1 MNVLLLLRCCMPVVG
16 IFSCEVVLFL
26 DVGTFGGERLR
37 RIGVRKGELSFRCI
51 VGLLCF
57 VLCRWLSLLDCQ
69 CFCVVK
75 YQRFNSYLK
84 CSMWNMALFPRR
96 TLARVAMVPRKTS
109 SVTSYCD
116 VVSLAMSSVSGVTE

>member
-1 MNVLLLLRCCMPVVG
+1 MPVVDT
-16 IFSCEVVLFL
+16 FSCDIVLFL
-26 DVGTFGGERLR
+26 DVDTFCGARLR
-37 RIGVRKGELSFRCI
+37 RIGVRDGVLGFRCI

-75 YQRFNSYLK
+75 YQRFISCLK

-96 TLARVAMVPRKTS
+96 TFSGVAVVPGRAS

-116 VVSLAMSSVSGVTE
+116 VASQEVTE